1 MMHLVTGGSGSGKS
15 AYAEEQILKAPE
27 KRRIYI
33 ATMLP
38 FGEEGRLRVQRHR
51 RMRRDKGFETV
62 ECYTNLSGLEIPEG
76 CAVLLECVSNL
87 TANEMYQEEGAGEK
101 TFQAV
106 TEGIRSLK
114 KQAGTFVA
122 VTNEVFSD
130 GISYDASTM
139 KYMETLGR
147 INRELVKEA
156 DRATEVVYG
165 IPVSI
170 KSDSALRGR

>member
-38 FGEEGRLRVQRHR
+38 FGKEGRLRVQRHR

-106 TEGIRSLK
+106 TEGIRNLN
-114 KQAGTFVA
+114 KQAGTLVV

-130 GISYDASTM
+130 GNSYDASTM
-139 KYMETLGR
+139 RYMEILGR
-147 INRELVKEA
+147 INQELTREA
-156 DRATEVVYG
+156 DLATEVVYG
-165 IPVSI
+165 IPVLV
-170 KSDSALRGR
+170 KTNGVLQGR